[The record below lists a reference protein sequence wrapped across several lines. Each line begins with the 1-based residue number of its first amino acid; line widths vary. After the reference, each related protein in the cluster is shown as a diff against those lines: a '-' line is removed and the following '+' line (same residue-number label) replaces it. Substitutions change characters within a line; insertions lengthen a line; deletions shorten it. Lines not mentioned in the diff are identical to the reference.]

1 MHQPPTHFLFAL
13 KTPREENP
21 FDARRRIERDHPF
34 KKTAGQRNNVVQKLF
49 GTWKFV
55 KKKGGGRRE
64 ARIKERHTK
73 RKRKNERESNGII
86 ETMLRQP
93 QNSALSVSVK
103 SKLLHTCTYI
113 TRE

>member
-1 MHQPPTHFLFAL
+1 MTDDSSYLEPKIKLPSFFFFSFFMHQPPTHFLFAL

-55 KKKGGGRRE
+55 KKKGGGE
-64 ARIKERHTK
+64 ERGENK
-73 RKRKNERESNGII
+73 RK
-86 ETMLRQP
+86 
-93 QNSALSVSVK
+93 
-103 SKLLHTCTYI
+103 TYK
-113 TRE
+113 EKEKK